1 MARSLTKSFIRL
13 IARDD
18 GASLLAALPQGCDPR
33 NFHING
39 DLLPLRCAMYGAIDC
54 LMTLIK
60 SRPDLADELACL
72 PDGNGERVIDWA
84 AAHMTPQHIA
94 ELSALAPVACASP
107 SSAQHWPLGNALRH
121 GRWDSAQ
128 TWLDLAPEAAKLSLD
143 GRTTLHLCSEPYY
156 QLDADAKASWTSP
169 SESVPRR
176 LIELGANPLA
186 RDANDYSALSRCAHS
201 GSLSTAQALLDALSN
216 EEISSLMNRGKTPF
230 SPLHEAVWNNHPDVL
245 SLLITRQPDLNTL
258 SEKNFGLL
266 HMAIRQNSQDCAR
279 ILHAQ
284 SAPFEPE
291 GASTTCPASAMASSN
306 PSFWIDWLRS
316 TGADMNARDDHGS
329 HWAELAWE
337 RLPMSEAVAFWEDL
351 GSDVPLRST
360 RSLFGPLERAA
371 RSDIDPVDKMKTLID
386 RGILPARIDLRDP
399 SKLGQAP
406 SRQLDLCQE
415 RHVRNTT
422 FGSFRHIELGPMWA
436 TEPDSRLFTSTK
448 PSPNSVDDDNDDD
461 DDFFGSAS
469 NQPKQSVPY
478 ARPSLIAYCASRN
491 KMDALA
497 FLIDW
502 DVKNKLFQDADYLCA
517 WREALR
523 NDVNMPLLKTL
534 ATAMSSRGLGLWT
547 THETRLGFERLGPSK
562 ARALGAPVPS
572 LSESFERWCD
582 AKTLSQAFFLNSDRY
597 RHFGSFSAAPG
608 HTSDDDALTQPWR
621 TAIKSEHEGSLKLLF
636 ERPGSWDAIAIAH
649 ATLAC
654 AQEKKTNQLSWIIKR
669 LPAQAKNAPVQS
681 PWGREPDRAVAL
693 WDQQIRFELAI
704 ARSNFP
710 QAKDDKD
717 AFLPEG
723 SISSLL
729 LTMLVSQQ
737 LYKNAEQFIVA
748 GLPAPIEFTRLADAI
763 ATRADKATAMGA
775 DNAEL
780 VELRSF
786 CEILCQRL
794 DFQAILNRTGG
805 KPILARLPDPT
816 LMDTFLSSGAMP
828 GLGENNAFVQ
838 LCSNFASRLSPSFAE
853 RLAHESRMIE
863 PSMPL
868 LVTAALAA
876 MRPHRSRDAFDFTT
890 TNAARLRVERSAK
903 DIDELSWFNSFEQG
917 FCPVAKA
924 LDADNVEMAL
934 ILATHAPD
942 GYIQRASKAWP
953 GLLMKARLP
962 SIAKALDTI
971 DRFSSDETKSAS
983 ASAALCT
990 IRTEMTRLSEL
1001 GARVNEHP
1009 QIDASHIA
1017 LGLDRCQR
1025 KSAALNWLIDE
1036 GVRPSALIPIAEFE
1050 QSAERRV
1057 RKTLASEG
1065 LEEQEP
1071 DYPKNAPL
1079 ICLAISQNE
1088 PDQAIVDVCLAWHRA
1103 GLPESLSSSGR
1114 ILIHSLLKQST
1125 ASLYE
1130 AEILRESV
1138 IEIADGDNKT
1148 KNRL

>member
-13 IARDD
+13 VARDD
-18 GASLLAALPQGCDPR
+18 GMALLAALPQGCDPR
-33 NFHING
+33 DFHING

-60 SRPDLADELACL
+60 SRPDLAEELISL
-72 PDGNGERVIDWA
+72 SDGNGERVIDWA
-84 AAHMTPQHIA
+84 AAHMNPQHIA
-94 ELSALAPVACASP
+94 EISALAPMACST
-107 SSAQHWPLGNALRH
+107 SGSAQHWPLTHALCH

-128 TWLDLAPEAAKLSLD
+128 AWLDLAPDAAKSTLG

-156 QLDADAKASWTSP
+156 ELDADAKASWTAP
-169 SESVPRR
+169 HESLPRR
-176 LIELGANPLA
+176 LIALGSNPLA
-186 RDANDYSALSRCAHS
+186 RDANDYSALSRCAHA
-201 GSLSTAQALLDALSN
+201 GSLSTAQALLSAISN
-216 EEISSLMNRGKTPF
+216 DDIVALMNRGKTPF
-230 SPLHEAVWNNHPDVL
+230 SPLHEAVWNNHPEVL
-245 SLLITRQPDLNTL
+245 SLLISRHDDLNSL

-266 HMAIRQNSQDCAR
+266 HMAIRQNSQSCAQ
-279 ILHAQ
+279 ILLMN

-291 GASTTCPASAMASSN
+291 GASTTCPASAMASAN

-316 TGADMNARDDHGS
+316 AGADMDARDDHGS

-337 RLPMSEAVAFWEDL
+337 RLPASEAAAWWDEL
-351 GSDVPLRST
+351 GSAAPLRSS

-371 RSDIDPVDKMKTLID
+371 RSDMDPVEKMKNLID
-386 RGILPARIDLRDP
+386 RGVLPARIDLQDP
-399 SKLGQAP
+399 SKSGQPAA
-406 SRQLDLCQE
+406 RQLELCQE
-415 RHVRNTT
+415 RHLRNTT
-422 FGSFRHIELGPMWA
+422 FGSFRHIELGPMWD
-436 TEPDSRLFTSTK
+436 TEPETRLFTPVK
-448 PSPNSVDDDNDDD
+448 PVNDRVDDDD
-461 DDFFGSAS
+461 DDFFSTGS
-469 NQPKQSVPY
+469 NQPKPSVPY
-478 ARPSLIAYCASRN
+478 ARPSLIAYCASHN
-491 KMDALA
+491 KMNALA

-502 DVKNKLFQDADYLCA
+502 DSQSKFFQDADYLCA

-523 NDVNMPLLKTL
+523 NDVNMPLLKMLSTS
-534 ATAMSSRGLGLWT
+534 MSSRGLILWS

-572 LSESFERWCD
+572 LSESFDRWCD
-582 AKTLSQAFFLNSDRY
+582 AKNLSQAFFLNSDRY
-597 RHFGSFSAAPG
+597 RHLGSFSATPG

-621 TAIKSEHEGSLKLLF
+621 TAVKSEHEGSLKLLF
-636 ERPGSWDAIAIAH
+636 ERPGAWDAIAMAH

-654 AQEKKTNQLSWIIKR
+654 AQDKKSSLLSWIIKR
-669 LPAQAKNAPVQS
+669 LPAQAKSAPPQS

-710 QAKDDKD
+710 QARDEKD

-729 LTMLVSQQ
+729 LTLLVSQQ
-737 LYKNAEQFIVA
+737 LYKSAEQFIDA

-763 ATRADKATAMGA
+763 ATRADKATAMGV
-775 DNAEL
+775 DNSEL

-786 CEILCQRL
+786 CEVLCLRP

-853 RLAHESRMIE
+853 RLARESRMIE
-863 PSMPL
+863 PSLPL

-876 MRPHRSRDAFDFTT
+876 MRPHRSRDAFDFSTT
-890 TNAARLRVERSAK
+890 HAARLRVERSAK

-934 ILATHAPD
+934 TLAAHAPN
-942 GYIQRASKAWP
+942 GYIQRASKTWP

-971 DRFSSDETKSAS
+971 ERFSSDQTKAAS
-983 ASAALCT
+983 ASAALST
-990 IRTEMTRLSEL
+990 IRTELDRLAAL
-1001 GARVNEHP
+1001 GASFNEHP
-1009 QIDASHIA
+1009 QVDASHIA

-1025 KSAALNWLIDE
+1025 KSSALNWIIDQ
-1036 GVRPSALIPIAEFE
+1036 GVLPSALIPIADLEHY
-1050 QSAERRV
+1050 AERRV
-1057 RKTLASEG
+1057 RRTLSSQG
-1065 LEEQEP
+1065 LEEQDP
-1071 DYPKNAPL
+1071 DYPKNVPL
-1079 ICLAISQNE
+1079 ICLAISQSE
-1088 PDQAIVDVCLAWHRA
+1088 PDQESVDLCLAWRRA
-1103 GLPESLSSSGR
+1103 GLPEALSESGR
-1114 ILIHSLLKQST
+1114 IPIHRLLNQSA

-1138 IEIADGDNKT
+1138 TELAGDKKT